1 MKPLLS
7 ILILFVLPGYLSG
20 QDAAPNRRSNHD
32 LLEAAGMA
40 YIDGFYIDI
49 YEYPNQKGVMPR
61 VGVSWEEA
69 RSLCAQRGKR
79 LCTGSEWQ
87 TACAGPNNL
96 LYGYGAKFE
105 SKRCNTPYLAGNK
118 WQRDRGTLPSG
129 SFAECASE
137 YGAYDM
143 IGNVWEWTSDR
154 YSAEKTWRI
163 VRGGSWFHNVN
174 MARSDF
180 RYGRYLTPD
189 YSLDLI
195 GFRCCLSSLFPPNRP
210 IPDEDQ

>member
-1 MKPLLS
+1 MMKRLLP
-7 ILILFVLPGYLSG
+7 ILILIILPGLLSG
-20 QDAAPNRRSNHD
+20 QDEAPDRRPNRD

-69 RSLCAQRGKR
+69 RSLCTQRGKR
-79 LCTGSEWQ
+79 LCTGSEWRA
-87 TACAGPNNL
+87 ACAGPDNF
-96 LYGYGAKFE
+96 LYGYGAEFE
-105 SKRCNTPYLAGNK
+105 SGRCNTPYLSGEEWK
-118 WQRDRGTLPSG
+118 RDRDTLPSG
-129 SFAECASE
+129 SFAECASD
-137 YGAYDM
+137 YGVFDM

-154 YSAEKTWRI
+154 YSAERDWRI

-189 YSLDLI
+189 YRLDLI
-195 GFRCCLSSLFPPNRP
+195 GFRCCRSDSPSPVETAP
-210 IPDEDQ
+210 